1 MTTANYPSPVD
12 KLLTYGDVR
21 PPREWPNYLELDLS
35 LEHVPDLIRMA
46 IDRDLFAA
54 DMDSLETWAPIH
66 AWRALGQLRAQ
77 AAIEPLVGL
86 LRRIDEVGD
95 EWIQD
100 EIPAV
105 LGMIGPAAMPAL
117 AAYLAD
123 PAHEIYARA
132 AAARGLQQL
141 AERQPDARAECVA
154 LLTRQLELFAEQD
167 ATFNAFLVDL
177 LVELAAVESAPVME
191 RAFAADKVDW
201 FIRGDWEDI
210 QVELGLKQAR
220 EHPRDLNTFP
230 VLTLTHESPPRADT
244 AHLLEDIDHQYP
256 VSRKAKTKAK
266 AKRKMA
272 EKSKK
277 KNQKKK

>member
-1 MTTANYPSPVD
+1 MTTNHYPSPVD
-12 KLLTYGDVR
+12 KLLTYGDAR
-21 PPREWPNYLELDLS
+21 TLLEWPNYLELGLS

-46 IDRDLFAA
+46 MDDDLFAA
-54 DMDSLETWAPIH
+54 DMDSLETWAPVH

-77 AAIEPLVGL
+77 AAIESLVGL
-86 LRRIDEVGD
+86 LRRIDQVDD

-100 EIPAV
+100 EIPKV
-105 LGMIGPAAMPAL
+105 LGMIGPAAIPAL

-123 PAHEIYARA
+123 PAHEMYARA
-132 AAARGLQQL
+132 AAARGLQQI

-167 ATFNAFLVDL
+167 ATFNAFLIDL
-177 LVELAAVESAPVME
+177 LTDLAAVESALVME
-191 RAFAADKVDW
+191 RAFASDSVDE
-201 FIRGDWEDI
+201 FIRGDWEDVQI
-210 QVELGLKQAR
+210 ALGLKEAR
-220 EHPRDLNTFP
+220 EHPREPGALQP
-230 VLTLTHESPPRADT
+230 LALTRGSQPRTDMAR
-244 AHLLEDIDHQYP
+244 LLEDIDRQYP

-277 KNQKKK
+277 KNRKKK